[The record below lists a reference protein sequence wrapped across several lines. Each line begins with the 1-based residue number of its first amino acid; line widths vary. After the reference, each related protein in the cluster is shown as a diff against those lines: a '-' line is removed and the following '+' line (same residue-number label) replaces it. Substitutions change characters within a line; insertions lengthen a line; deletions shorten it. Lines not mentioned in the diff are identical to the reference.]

1 MEVAEGCDEVNEA
14 VGLSVVSVEEYLSGV
29 YYLYWE
35 NRDVLKKKLAS
46 AERDLSAF
54 ELIPITREIAVKA
67 AEVDADLI
75 KRGEVLSLADVLI
88 VATAINHNLV
98 LLTRNIEHFKRV
110 SEVKVKSY

>member
-1 MEVAEGCDEVNEA
+1 LEVAEGCDEVNEA

-75 KRGEVLSLADVLI
+75 KKGGGVEFSRRINRGYSHKPQPSI
-88 VATAINHNLV
+88 VNA
-98 LLTRNIEHFKRV
+98 E
-110 SEVKVKSY
+110 Y